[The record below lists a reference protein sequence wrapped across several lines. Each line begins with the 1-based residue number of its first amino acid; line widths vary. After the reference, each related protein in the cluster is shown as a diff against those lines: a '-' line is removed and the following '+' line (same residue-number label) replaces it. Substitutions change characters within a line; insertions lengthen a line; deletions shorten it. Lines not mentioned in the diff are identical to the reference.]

1 MEKITKYNKLF
12 DLINQANYY
21 TKLYEEGTPE
31 ISDKAWDD
39 LYFEIKQLEEE
50 LDIHP
55 KNSPTQKIKY
65 EVVNKL
71 RKVEHNHK
79 MLSLEKTK
87 SIDEVKAFISNKPV
101 IIMSKMDGLTCSLT
115 YQDGILVSAETRG
128 NGLIGEDILHNIV
141 HNSTVPQ
148 FLQGIKGK
156 FIVDGEIICTLTDFE
171 IFASDYKNP
180 RNFAAGSIRLLDSK
194 ECSKRKLTFIA
205 WDIIE
210 GFNELDNLSNK
221 LSKLKNYGFITVPFY
236 NYPAF
241 DADNNLISIELVIE
255 QIKEVSKDK
264 GYPIDGVVFKFD
276 NISYGKSLGETSHH
290 FKNAIAYKF
299 YDETYETRLF
309 NIEWSMGRTGILT
322 PIAVFE
328 SVDIDGSE
336 ISRASL
342 HNIDIMKQ
350 TLHGNGWQG
359 QKLEIYR
366 ANMIIPQI
374 YSAEEDNKEYL
385 KEYFSIPEL
394 CPICKKP
401 TSIRKELMTS
411 NLYCGNPDCEGKF
424 INKLEHFCGKKGLD
438 IKGISKATL
447 EKLINW
453 GWIDS
458 FTSLFYLKEHR
469 EEWIKKPGF
478 GEKSVDKILDSI
490 SNSSNCELHQFL
502 SAIGIPLIGTTA
514 SKSLA
519 KDFNTYNDFRSAIQ
533 NGFKFWDKENFG
545 FEMHNTIIGFDYT
558 EADELVNKG
567 LITFKSSID
576 NSNEDIKQLNNLV
589 FAITGKVNHFKN
601 RDELKDKIES
611 MGGKVTGSISKNTN
625 YLINN
630 DKNSTSSKNKNAKLL
645 NIPIISEDDFIETFG
660 III

>member
-1 MEKITKYNKLF
+1 MEKTIKYNKLF
-12 DLINQANYY
+12 ELIKQANYY

-39 LYFEIKQLEEE
+39 LYFEIKKLEEE
-50 LDIHP
+50 LNIHP

-87 SIDEVKAFISNKPV
+87 SIDEVKTFISNKPV
-101 IIMSKMDGLTCSLT
+101 IVMSKMDGLTCSLT
-115 YQDGILVSAETRG
+115 YQDGILISAETRG
-128 NGLIGEDILHNIV
+128 NGLIGEDILHNII
-141 HNSTVPQ
+141 HNPTVPQ
-148 FLQGIKGK
+148 FLQGIRGK

-210 GFNELDNLSNK
+210 GFNDLDNLSNK
-221 LSKLKNYGFITVPFY
+221 LSRLKNYGFITVPFY

-241 DADNNLISIELVIE
+241 DADNNLISIDLVIE

-264 GYPIDGVVFKFD
+264 GYPIDGIVFKFD
-276 NISYGKSLGETSHH
+276 DINYGKKLGETAHH

-299 YDETYETRLF
+299 YDETYGTKLL

-328 SVDIDGSE
+328 SIDIDGSI

-350 TLHGNGWQG
+350 TLHGNGWKG
-359 QKLEIYR
+359 QKLEIYK
-366 ANMIIPQI
+366 ANMIIPQV
-374 YSAEEDNKEYL
+374 YSAEEDNKESL

-401 TSIRKELMTS
+401 TSIRKELMAS
-411 NLYCGNPDCEGKF
+411 NLYCGNPDCDGQL

-453 GWIDS
+453 GWIDN

-490 SNSSNCELHQFL
+490 SNSSNCELYQFL

-519 KDFNTYNDFRSAIQ
+519 KDFNTYSDFRTAIQ
-533 NGFKFWDKENFG
+533 NDFKFWNKENFG
-545 FEMHNTIIGFDYT
+545 FEMHNAIIGFDYT

-567 LITFKSSID
+567 LITFKSSIN
-576 NSNEDIKQLNNLV
+576 NSNEDVKQLDGLV
-589 FAITGKVNHFKN
+589 FVITGKVNHFKN
-601 RDELKDKIES
+601 RDELKNKIES
-611 MGGKVTGSISKNTN
+611 MGGKVTGSISKNTS

-630 DKNSTSSKNKNAKLL
+630 DKNSISSKNKNAKLL
-645 NIPIISEDDFIETFG
+645 NIPIISEEDFIETFG
-660 III
+660 VIV

>member
-1 MEKITKYNKLF
+1 MEKTIKYNRLF
-12 DLINQANYY
+12 DLIKQANYY

-31 ISDKAWDD
+31 ISDKTWDD
-39 LYFEIKQLEEE
+39 LYFEIKKLEEE

-71 RKVEHNHK
+71 KKVEHNHK

-87 SIDEVKAFISNKPV
+87 SIDEVKTFISNKPV

-115 YQDGILVSAETRG
+115 YQDGILISAETRG
-128 NGLIGEDILHNIV
+128 NGLIGEDILHNII
-141 HNSTVPQ
+141 HNPTVPQ
-148 FLQGIKGK
+148 FLQGIRGR

-210 GFNELDNLSNK
+210 GFNDFNNLS
-221 LSKLKNYGFITVPFY
+221 SKLLKLKDYGFITVPFY

-241 DADNNLISIELVIE
+241 DADNNLISIDLVIE

-264 GYPIDGVVFKFD
+264 GYPIDGIVFKFD
-276 NISYGKSLGETSHH
+276 NINYGKELGETAHH

-299 YDETYETRLF
+299 YDETYETKLL

-322 PIAVFE
+322 PIAIFE
-328 SVDIDGSE
+328 PIDIDGSI

-359 QKLEIYR
+359 QKLEVYK

-374 YSAEEDNKEYL
+374 YSAEEDDKEYL

-411 NLYCGNPDCEGKF
+411 NLYCGNPDCDGQF

-490 SNSSNCELHQFL
+490 SNSSNCELYQFL
-502 SAIGIPLIGTTA
+502 SAIGIPLIGITA

-519 KDFNTYNDFRSAIQ
+519 KDFNTYSDFKDAIQ
-533 NGFKFWDKENFG
+533 NGFKFWNKENFG
-545 FEMHNTIIGFDYT
+545 FEMHDAIIGFDYT

-567 LITFKSSID
+567 LITFKSSIN
-576 NSNEDIKQLNNLV
+576 NSNEDVKQLDNLV
-589 FAITGKVNHFKN
+589 FVITGKVNHFKN
-601 RDELKDKIES
+601 RDELKNKIES
-611 MGGKVTGSISKNTN
+611 MGGKVTNSISKNTS

-660 III
+660 IIV

>member
-1 MEKITKYNKLF
+1 MEKTIKYNRLF
-12 DLINQANYY
+12 DLIKQANYY

-31 ISDKAWDD
+31 ISDKTWDD
-39 LYFEIKQLEEE
+39 LYFEIKKLEEE

-71 RKVEHNHK
+71 KKVEHNHK

-87 SIDEVKAFISNKPV
+87 SIDEVKTFISNKPV

-115 YQDGILVSAETRG
+115 YQDGILISAETRG
-128 NGLIGEDILHNIV
+128 NGLIGEDILHNII
-141 HNSTVPQ
+141 HNPTVPQ
-148 FLQGIKGK
+148 FLQGIRGR

-205 WDIIE
+205 WDIVE
-210 GFNELDNLSNK
+210 GFNDFDNLS
-221 LSKLKNYGFITVPFY
+221 SKLLRLKDYGFITVPFY

-276 NISYGKSLGETSHH
+276 DINYGKKLGETAHH

-299 YDETYETRLF
+299 YDETYETKLL

-328 SVDIDGSE
+328 SIDIDGSI

-350 TLHGNGWQG
+350 VLHGNGWQG
-359 QKLEIYR
+359 QKLEVYK

-411 NLYCGNPDCEGKF
+411 NLYCGNPDCDGQF

-453 GWIDS
+453 NWINN

-490 SNSSNCELHQFL
+490 SNSSNCELYQFL
-502 SAIGIPLIGTTA
+502 SAIGIPLIGITA

-519 KDFNTYNDFRSAIQ
+519 KDFNTYSDFKDAIQ
-533 NGFKFWDKENFG
+533 NGYRFWNKEGFG
-545 FEMHNTIIGFDYT
+545 FEMHNAIIGFDYT

-567 LITFKSSID
+567 LITFKSSIN
-576 NSNEDIKQLNNLV
+576 NSNEDVKQLDNLV
-589 FAITGKVNHFKN
+589 FVITGKVNHFKN
-601 RDELKDKIES
+601 RDELKNKIES
-611 MGGKVTGSISKNTN
+611 MGGKVTNSISKNTS

-645 NIPIISEDDFIETFG
+645 NIPIISEDDFIKTFG
-660 III
+660 IIV